1 MTPTSDVHHR
11 EVTPEAVAD
20 RLHSAAIHLLRRV
33 RRSDQATGLSPV
45 RLSALSVLVFGG
57 PLTLGELA
65 AAEQVRPPTMSRLVR
80 TLEAEGLVRRET
92 DATDKRVVRLT
103 ATETAVRILREG
115 QSARVASLAAQ
126 LRNLTPEEIALL
138 HRAATLVE
146 RLARSADPAGD
157 GGAI

>member
-1 MTPTSDVHHR
+1 MTRQPDASHS
-11 EVTPEAVAD
+11 EVNPDAVAD

-33 RRSDQATGLSPV
+33 RRTDEATGLTPV

-80 TLEAEGLVRRET
+80 TLEAEGLIRR
-92 DATDKRVVRLT
+92 DADPVDKRLVRLT
-103 ATETAVRILREG
+103 ASETAVRLLREG

-126 LRNLTPEEIALL
+126 VRQLDTSDVMLL
-138 HRAATLVE
+138 QQAATLME
-146 RLARSADPAGD
+146 RLARLPDPNDGD
-157 GGAI
+157 

>member
-1 MTPTSDVHHR
+1 VKHATRSGHR
-11 EVTPEAVAD
+11 EINPEVVAD

-33 RRSDQATGLSPV
+33 RRTDEATGLTPV

-80 TLEAEGLVRRET
+80 TLEAEGLVSREA
-92 DATDKRVVRLT
+92 DPTDKRLVRLT
-103 ATETAVRILREG
+103 ATDAAVGILRAG

-126 LRNLTPEEIALL
+126 VRKLSMDEIELL
-138 HRAATLVE
+138 DRAASLMDQ
-146 RLARSADPAGD
+146 LARNPDP
-157 GGAI
+157 GGKP

>member
-1 MTPTSDVHHR
+1 MTGPAGASHN
-11 EVTPEAVAD
+11 EITPEVVAD

-33 RRSDQATGLSPV
+33 RRTDTATGLTPV

-80 TLEAEGLVRRET
+80 TLEAEGLVSREA
-92 DATDKRVVRLT
+92 DPSDGRVVRLT
-103 ATETAVRILREG
+103 ATATAIHILREG

-126 LRNLTPEEIALL
+126 IRQLATEEVILL
-138 HRAATLVE
+138 HRAATLME
-146 RLARSADPAGD
+146 QLARNPDPGGD
-157 GGAI
+157 R